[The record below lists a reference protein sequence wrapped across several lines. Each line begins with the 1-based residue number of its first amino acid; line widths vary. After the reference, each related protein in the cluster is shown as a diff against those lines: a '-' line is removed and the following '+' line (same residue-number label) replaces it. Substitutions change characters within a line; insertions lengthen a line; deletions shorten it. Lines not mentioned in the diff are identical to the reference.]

1 MGKGESMISVRGA
14 GWLTKTGYGCL
25 RCGLDY
31 RFEQDEGVHSLAK
44 RGVFTHP
51 FKNFG
56 RLDTASRMTV
66 SAIALALQDADVDY
80 SPSEKQ
86 DIGIIASSCE
96 GSLQSDINYFR
107 DFVENGRTLSRA
119 NLFIYTLPS
128 SAPGEAAIHFG
139 LTGPLMFMTASD
151 GTLSTCMD
159 MAAEMVAAGETG
171 SMLVGTIVQDEAVYF
186 VIDRSERESSLCSI
200 AEVCSIAASTRGIP
214 EILCQLSILL
224 SRKGIA

>member
-1 MGKGESMISVRGA
+1 MMISVRGA

-25 RCGLDY
+25 RRGLNY
-31 RFEQDEGVHSLAK
+31 RFEQGEGVHSLAK
-44 RGVFTHP
+44 QGLFAHP
-51 FKNFG
+51 FRNFG
-56 RLDTASRMTV
+56 RLDTVSRMTV
-66 SAIALALQDADVDY
+66 SAVALALQDAAVDY

-107 DFVENGRTLSRA
+107 DFTENGRTLSRA

-128 SAPGEAAIHFG
+128 SAAGEAAIHFG

-151 GTLSTCMD
+151 GTLSACMD

-186 VIDRSERESSLCSI
+186 VLGRSDSDSSLCSI
-200 AEVCSIAASTRGIP
+200 AEARSIVASTQCIS
-214 EILCQLSILL
+214 EILGQLSTLMG
-224 SRKGIA
+224 RKGIA

>member
-1 MGKGESMISVRGA
+1 MISVRGA

-25 RCGLDY
+25 RRGLDY
-31 RFEQDEGVHSLAK
+31 RFEQGEGVHSLA
-44 RGVFTHP
+44 RQGLFSHP

-56 RLDTASRMTV
+56 RLDTISRMTV
-66 SAIALALQDADVDY
+66 SAVALALQDAAIDY

-107 DFVENGRTLSRA
+107 DFIENGRTLSRA

-139 LTGPLMFMTASD
+139 LTGPLMFMTSLD
-151 GTLSTCMD
+151 GTLSGCID
-159 MAAEMVAAGETG
+159 IAADMVAAGETG
-171 SMLVGTIVQDEAVYF
+171 AMLVGTIVQDEAVY
-186 VIDRSERESSLCSI
+186 VVLGRSGRDSSLCTV
-200 AEVCSIAASTRGIP
+200 AEARSIAASTRDIP
-214 EILCQLSILL
+214 EILRQLSILM